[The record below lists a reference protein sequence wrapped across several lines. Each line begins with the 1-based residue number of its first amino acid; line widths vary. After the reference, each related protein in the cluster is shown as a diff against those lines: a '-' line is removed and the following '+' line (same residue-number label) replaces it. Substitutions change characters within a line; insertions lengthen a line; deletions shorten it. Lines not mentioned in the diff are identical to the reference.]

1 MSSLWTPGGEH
12 PVERGGGRQ
21 GAGPTGPAPPRGSV
35 QEGINLEDLT
45 PEERTRVEE
54 AAREMAQVREQIA
67 SVSAA
72 EVIANHLMGFYEL
85 TAIHLSQQP
94 PNLAEA
100 AVAIEAMRA
109 VLERLEG
116 RLGDNEPT
124 LVQALSQL
132 QLAFVQLK
140 DDNRGPDDAGGP
152 VGQAATSQDDD
163 NPWTA

>member
-12 PVERGGGRQ
+12 PVDRSGGQQ
-21 GAGPTGPAPPRGSV
+21 GADPSGSAPPRGSV
-35 QEGINLEDLT
+35 PQGVNLEDLT

-67 SVSAA
+67 SVPAS

-85 TAIHLSQQP
+85 TAIHLSQDP

-100 AVAIEAMRA
+100 SVAIDAMRA
-109 VLERLEG
+109 VVEGLQG
-116 RLGDNEPT
+116 RLGNNEPT

-132 QLAFVQLK
+132 QLAFVQLT
-140 DDNRGPDDAGGP
+140 DEHRGGNEAGAR
-152 VGQAATSQDDD
+152 QAASARSDDD